1 MCLVLPCP
9 GRDWGG
15 SGTPG
20 TQPCDLGKVAFLS
33 VYPLFATGYS
43 ASSMP
48 CSSFVPE
55 SLIFWPLFER
65 VRTELR

>member
-9 GRDWGG
+9 GRGWGG
-15 SGTPG
+15 SGTLG
-20 TQPCDLGKVAFLS
+20 TQPCDLGKVAPLS
-33 VYPLFATGYS
+33 VDPLFPTGYS

-55 SLIFWPLFER
+55 TLIFWSLFER
-65 VRTELR
+65 VRSELR